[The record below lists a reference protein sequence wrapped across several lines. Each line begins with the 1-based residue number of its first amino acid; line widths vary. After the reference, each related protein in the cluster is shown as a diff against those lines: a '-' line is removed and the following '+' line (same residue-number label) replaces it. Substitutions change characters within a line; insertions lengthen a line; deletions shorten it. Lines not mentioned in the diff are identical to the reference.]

1 MTKKK
6 SSYEETMKRRRE
18 EILKLSE
25 TDIRLQTKYIIHF
38 KDCGQD
44 FLTQYIDKKGNVLDS
59 KPLQKSIWAGKHT
72 IPNFVQVGDKLPIWL
87 DGESYVK
94 YPIKKIEIMEEQK
107 VITKSS

>member
-44 FLTQYIDKKGNVLDS
+44 FLT
-59 KPLQKSIWAGKHT
+59 
-72 IPNFVQVGDKLPIWL
+72 
-87 DGESYVK
+87 
-94 YPIKKIEIMEEQK
+94 
-107 VITKSS
+107 